1 MSQNH
6 DWATTALG
14 PTTTTAMTRLLSAIC
29 LFILAFG
36 TLFWWL
42 GV

>member
-1 MSQNH
+1 MLSNG
-6 DWATTALG
+6 DWAMRALG
-14 PTTTTAMTRLLSAIC
+14 PTIATAMTRLLGAIA

-42 GV
+42 GG